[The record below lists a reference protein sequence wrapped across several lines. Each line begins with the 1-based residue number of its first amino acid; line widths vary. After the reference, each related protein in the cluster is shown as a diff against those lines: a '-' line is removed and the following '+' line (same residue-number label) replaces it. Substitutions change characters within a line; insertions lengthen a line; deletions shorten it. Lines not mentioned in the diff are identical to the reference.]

1 MAKTVLVCDDERY
14 ILESV
19 AYVVLQEGYRVLT
32 AEDGEQAL
40 DRARSEHPD
49 LVVLD
54 VRMPGRSGVEVCCAL
69 KSDPATRSIPVILL
83 TCLGHENDR
92 AEAEGCGADEFW
104 TKPFSP
110 RELRRRLHQVLDG
123 PA

>member
-1 MAKTVLVCDDERY
+1 MSRTVLVCDDERH

-19 AYVVLQEGYRVLT
+19 TYVVRQEGYQALT

-40 DRARSEHPD
+40 RRARSERPD

-54 VRMPGRSGVEVCCAL
+54 IHLPDKSGLEVCREL
-69 KSDPATRSIPVILL
+69 KSDPETRGIYVILL
-83 TCLGHENDR
+83 TALGRERDE
-92 AEAEGCGADEFW
+92 EAGLQSGADEFL

-110 RELRRRLHQVLDG
+110 RELRRRLHELLDD
-123 PA
+123 

>member
-1 MAKTVLVCDDERY
+1 MSRTVLVCDDERH

-19 AYVVLQEGYRVLT
+19 TYVVRQEGYQVLT

-40 DRARSEHPD
+40 CRARSERPD

-54 VRMPGRSGVEVCCAL
+54 IQLPDKSGLEVCREL
-69 KSDPATRSIPVILL
+69 KSDPETRGIYVILL
-83 TCLGHENDR
+83 TALGRERDE
-92 AEAEGCGADEFW
+92 EAGLQSGADEFL

-110 RELRRRLHQVLDG
+110 RELRRRLHELLDD
-123 PA
+123 

>member
-1 MAKTVLVCDDERY
+1 MPRTVLVCDDERH

-19 AYVVLQEGYRVLT
+19 TYVVRQEGYQALT

-40 DRARSEHPD
+40 RRARSERPD

-54 VRMPGRSGVEVCCAL
+54 IQLPDKSGLEVCREL
-69 KSDPATRSIPVILL
+69 KSDPETRGIYVILL
-83 TCLGHENDR
+83 TALGRERDE
-92 AEAEGCGADEFW
+92 EAGLESGADEFL

-110 RELRRRLHQVLDG
+110 RELRRRLHELLDD
-123 PA
+123 

>member
-1 MAKTVLVCDDERY
+1 MPRTVLVCDDERH

-19 AYVVLQEGYRVLT
+19 TYVVRQEGYQVLT

-40 DRARSEHPD
+40 RRARSERPD

-54 VRMPGRSGVEVCCAL
+54 IQLPDKSGLEVCREL
-69 KSDPATRSIPVILL
+69 KSDPETRGIYVILL
-83 TCLGHENDR
+83 TALGRERDE
-92 AEAEGCGADEFW
+92 EAGLQSGADEFL

-110 RELRRRLHQVLDG
+110 RELRRRLHELLDD
-123 PA
+123 